1 MAAPDFS
8 LIADHL
14 TELWDRDATDLL
26 LTVGSPPLLRID
38 GVLVQIDSP
47 TIDQENAETIV
58 ATLLGTELLERFHAE
73 KEVDFSFRWNER
85 GRFRVNAFHQRGM
98 PAVSLRLIPYRIPTF
113 EDLRIPKIV
122 EDLIHLP
129 QGLVLVTGPT
139 GTGKS
144 TSLAAMIDT
153 INRERACHIITIEDP
168 IEYVYEHKMAAVNQ
182 RELGQDTLSF
192 SRALRSVLRE
202 DPDVLLVGEMRD
214 VDTIAATLTI
224 AETGHLVF
232 ATVHTNDA
240 AQTLDRIV
248 DVFPAEQQAQIR
260 VQLAG
265 SLQAIISQRLLPMI
279 GGGRVAA
286 FEILIAD
293 LRGEEHRPRR
303 PDRSAP
309 QPARDERARRHAHPR
324 DVADR
329 AGRGRAG
336 ELRGGHHPLAV
347 PRRGADR
354 RPGVDAGGGAPLH
367 RDPPACIVAR
377 RPRAGA
383 VTRAFRVTSTPAC
396 W

>member
-1 MAAPDFS
+1 
-8 LIADHL
+8 
-14 TELWDRDATDLL
+14 
-26 LTVGSPPLLRID
+26 
-38 GVLVQIDSP
+38 
-47 TIDQENAETIV
+47 
-58 ATLLGTELLERFHAE
+58 
-73 KEVDFSFRWNER
+73 
-85 GRFRVNAFHQRGM
+85 M
-98 PAVSLRLIPYRIPTF
+98 PAISLRLIPYRIPTF
-113 EDLRIPKIV
+113 EDLRLPKIV

-168 IEYVYEHKMAAVNQ
+168 IEYVHEHKMSAVNQ

-192 SRALRSVLRE
+192 GRALRSVLRE

-214 VDTIAATLTI
+214 VETIAATLTI

-265 SLQAIISQRLLPMI
+265 SLQAIISQRLLPMV

-286 FEILIAD
+286 FEILIATYAVKNIVRD
-293 LRGEEHRPRR
+293 GRTGQLRNQIAT
-303 PDRSAP
+303 S
-309 QPARDERARRHAHPR
+309 ARDGMRTLETSLH
-324 DVADR
+324 R
-329 AGRGRAG
+329 AGRRRPG

-347 PRRGADR
+347 PRRGA
-354 RPGVDAGGGAPLH
+354 G
-367 RDPPACIVAR
+367 R
-377 RPRAGA
+377 RPRVDDGGGTA
-383 VTRAFRVTSTPAC
+383 VHRGPAAC
-396 W
+396 SVA